1 MRRFTEG
8 AAGHFGIL
16 MISSLIGVL
25 IIWLSAVDRILMFHT
40 EAVPEADRDTA
51 LVTLA
56 AFLTSFTWVWFCW
69 ALNLP

>member
-1 MRRFTEG
+1 
-8 AAGHFGIL
+8 
-16 MISSLIGVL
+16 
-25 IIWLSAVDRILMFHT
+25 MFHT